1 MQINKFP
8 KIQGVS
14 EKKPKNNPDLLGRD
28 FQGELVIFMQQNMNF
43 YHCVIQLVLRSE
55 ETYNF
60 ILIRTP
66 DSIRYFWLL
75 YCI

>member
-28 FQGELVIFMQQNMNF
+28 F
-43 YHCVIQLVLRSE
+43 
-55 ETYNF
+55 
-60 ILIRTP
+60 
-66 DSIRYFWLL
+66 
-75 YCI
+75 